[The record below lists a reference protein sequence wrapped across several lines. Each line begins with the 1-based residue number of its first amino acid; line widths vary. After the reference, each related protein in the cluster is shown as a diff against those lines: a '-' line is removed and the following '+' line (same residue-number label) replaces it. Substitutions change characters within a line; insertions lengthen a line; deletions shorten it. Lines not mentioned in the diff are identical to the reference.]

1 MPLRQQLAKE
11 IAKLTMRYSS
21 QGSSAPFMPHVT
33 IIGSIACDTL
43 REGKKLGQEFQQGLR
58 GSGGVPCRFDN
69 TKSCLA
75 MYRKDDNNN
84 NNGDGGGDDKN
95 NSKNSNSQ
103 HLVWSQSCIATME
116 RSAEFMNL
124 LERSRHILKLPPGE
138 WMFPGPICEPHFS
151 MFYGDQQIPPHIS
164 IGAPPNFIATEAAL
178 FMTTPGTLQGVA
190 KWREITRISLLS

>member
-11 IAKLTMRYSS
+11 IAKLSMRYSS

-33 IIGSIACDTL
+33 IIGSIACGTL
-43 REGKKLGQEFQQGLR
+43 REANKLGRELQQGLQ

-69 TKSCLA
+69 TKPCLA
-75 MYRKDDNNN
+75 MYRNDDNNN
-84 NNGDGGGDDKN
+84 SDGDGGGDDNN
-95 NSKNSNSQ
+95 NSNKR

-116 RSAEFMNL
+116 RSDEFMNL
-124 LERSRHILKLPPGE
+124 LDRSRHILKLPPGE

-151 MFYGDQQIPPHIS
+151 MFYGDQQIPPN
-164 IGAPPNFIATEAAL
+164 IGIRAPPNFIAAEAAL

-190 KWREITRISLLS
+190 KWREITRTSLLP